1 MKNIAKRLSRFILK
15 IIAIFFITSVLL
27 VLMYRFVNPPIT
39 PLMVIRLGQ
48 QMTDSLYD
56 VRFRKNWIDFEKISP
71 NASRAVI
78 ASEDQKFVDHFGFD
92 LEAMQKAL
100 KNNQRGKA
108 IKGGSTIT
116 NQVAKNVFLWPG
128 RSYIRKGFEAYFT
141 LLIETFWSKKR
152 ILEIYLNMIE
162 MGNGIYGI
170 DAGSKVYFNK
180 SPAKLTRNEAAL
192 IAAVLPNPRKWSP
205 AKPSKYIL
213 KRQKWITRNMGRLGE
228 IPLEKQEN
236 EIKK

>member
-1 MKNIAKRLSRFILK
+1 ML
-15 IIAIFFITSVLL
+15 
-27 VLMYRFVNPPIT
+27 
-39 PLMVIRLGQ
+39 Q
-48 QMTDSLYD
+48 
-56 VRFRKNWIDFEKISP
+56 
-71 NASRAVI
+71 
-78 ASEDQKFVDHFGFD
+78 
-92 LEAMQKAL
+92 AL

-170 DAGSKVYFNK
+170 DAASKVYFNK
-180 SPAKLTRNEAAL
+180 SAAKLTRNEAAL